1 MKKIVILTGIILFF
15 VQSSSAWWTN
25 LYNTGTPW
33 KTYYLGD
40 YQNDVFEFGVN
51 QETSPMTVSYG
62 IGTTTNGTGWTWRA
76 AEWSRMDGSIN
87 RVWKSKANEHQFT
100 STGNWYFSG
109 RFVWTADG
117 YTEYA
122 SAVWA
127 ENRTTLVG
135 TSYFT
140 VLEIVDPASQS
151 ASSAG
156 YSDISLSW
164 TKNAIGNNVMVVRY
178 THGTS
183 PTVPTNGTAYTPGN
197 TIGAGTVVYVGSAT
211 GTTSSGLNSSTAYD
225 FYFYSVNNN
234 YYSQGVSA
242 SATTDTQNTD
252 HFRSKVTGNWE
263 TPSSWE
269 SSFDNTNWRTATLS
283 PDWHASSVSIENGHK
298 ISVGSSSTSSSLTI
312 KPTGQL
318 TINLNYSL
326 GITGNLVIQS
336 DATGTGTFVDKN
348 SSGYSVGGT
357 IQVQQYLSSS
367 TRNWYFSS
375 PFSDAIVPTGNTY
388 HYYTEAGNNGSTWT
402 PLTPDGSVTFTTGKG
417 YVVKPSV
424 TGNITLTGTLNT
436 GNITISGLTSTATAK
451 TGFNLVGNPYPSYLD
466 WNNISKTNVGNTMWY
481 RTHNGIAHTF
491 YTYNSTDGRGIGVP
505 ATVTNWIPPMQ
516 AFWVL
521 VNAGQTGS
529 LGMNNT
535 MRDHQDVSGNSFR
548 APKFENTDRQL
559 IRLNVSN
566 GNYFDELVI
575 YTNANAANTFD
586 AYDSPK
592 MMNTSNNSPAI
603 NLYTTVDSEN
613 LVIDGRNTL
622 PLDMVIPVTFTTNAY
637 ASGSYSISANELTNL
652 PSGVIVKII
661 DNGMQT
667 SLSDGGAYTFVA
679 DGGTTKTFGLILRSP
694 GAVTS
699 LENNLNG
706 QFNVFVNSNGKVMLN
721 LNENGNDKV
730 LISIYNSIGQQI
742 VRQQIS
748 GTSTEI
754 GTNLKTGIYVIEV
767 NNGSIIST
775 NKLII
780 K

>member
-1 MKKIVILTGIILFF
+1 MKKVVLLTGLILFF
-15 VQSSSAWWTN
+15 VQSSFAWWTN

-51 QETSPMTVSYG
+51 QETTPFTVSYG
-62 IGTTTNGTGWTWRA
+62 IGTSTDGSGWTWRA
-76 AEWSRMDGSIN
+76 AEWSRMDGSVN
-87 RVWKSKANEHQFT
+87 RVWKSKSNEHQFT
-100 STGNWYFSG
+100 SIGNWYYSG

-122 SAVWA
+122 SAPWA
-127 ENRTTLVG
+127 RNRTTLVG

-164 TKNAIGNNVMVVRY
+164 TKNAKENNVMVVRY
-178 THGTS
+178 AHGAS
-183 PTVPTNGTAYTPGN
+183 PTAPTNGTAYSSGN
-197 TIGAGTVVYVGSAT
+197 TIGSGIVVYNGSAT
-211 GTTSSGLNSSTAYD
+211 ATTSSGLNSSTTYD

-252 HFRSKVTGNWE
+252 HFRSKATGNWE

-283 PDWHASSVSIENGHK
+283 PEWHASSVTIENGHK
-298 ISVGSSSTSSSLTI
+298 ISVGSSSTTSSLTI

-318 TINLNYSL
+318 TINMNYTL
-326 GITGNLVIQS
+326 GITGNLLIQS

-348 SSGYSVGGT
+348 LSGYSVGGT
-357 IQVQQYLSSS
+357 VQVQQYLSSA

-388 HYYTEAGNNGSTWT
+388 HYYIEAGNNGSTWT
-402 PLTPDGSVTFTTGKG
+402 PLTPDGSTQFTGGKG
-417 YVVKPSV
+417 YVVKPSEA
-424 TGNITLTGTLNT
+424 GIITLTGTLNT
-436 GNITISGLTSTATAK
+436 GNITISGLTSTATTK

-466 WNNISKTNVGNTMWY
+466 WNSISKTNVGNTMWY
-481 RTHNGIAHTF
+481 RTHNGSAHVF

-548 APKFENTDRQL
+548 APKYVNTDRQL

-566 GNYFDELVI
+566 GSNFDELVI
-575 YTNANAANTFD
+575 YTNANASNAYD

-592 MMNTSNNSPAI
+592 MLNGSSSVVPD
-603 NLYTTVDSEN
+603 LYTTVGAEK
-613 LVIDGRNTL
+613 LVINGLNNL
-622 PLDMVIPVTFTTNAY
+622 PLDVVIPINFASNNASATSFT
-637 ASGSYSISANELTNL
+637 ISANEISNL
-652 PSGVIVKII
+652 PSGVKLKIV
-661 DNGMQT
+661 DNGIES
-667 SLSDGGAYTFVA
+667 SLSDSETYSFTASA
-679 DGGTTKTFGLILRSP
+679 GTTRIFGLVLRSP
-694 GAVTS
+694 GMTTDIKNA
-699 LENNLNG
+699 LNG
-706 QFNVFVNSNGKVMLN
+706 QIGVFVNSNGKIILN
-721 LNENGNDKV
+721 FNEKLNDNV
-730 LISIYNSIGQQI
+730 FISIYNAVGQKI
-742 VRQQIS
+742 TRQQV
-748 GTSTEI
+748 TSYNSEI
-754 GTNLKTGIYVIEV
+754 HQSLKPGVYFIEV
-767 NNGSIIST
+767 NNGNLTST
-775 NKLII
+775 SKLIV